1 MGHGWSVQRAAVAA
15 LTAGALAA
23 AGCGH
28 GDPGAGTASVKAA
41 PEAAVNF
48 SGKHITLQTSVA
60 KGEQRV
66 HIKVV
71 STKSRS
77 TVALVPVYVNGRGPY
92 AFALDTGASKS
103 LIDTRLAHELGLKSL
118 GKTPKLHGVA
128 GSARGDR
135 IRVLKW
141 RAGGVTLHPET
152 ITSLPLAGDKG
163 TGEAGLLGSD
173 VLSRYGKIAID
184 YDHDLLLL
192 DPRVK

>member
-1 MGHGWSVQRAAVAA
+1 MGHGRAVQRAAAAA

-28 GDPGAGTASVKAA
+28 EQGTGAASAGGEQA
-41 PEAAVNF
+41 AAVNLG
-48 SGKHITLQTSVA
+48 GKHVTLKTAGVA

-66 HIKVV
+66 RIKVV
-71 STKSRS
+71 TTKSRS

-103 LIDTRLAHELGLKSL
+103 LIDTRLARELGLKSL
-118 GKTPKLHGVA
+118 GRTPKLHGVA
-128 GSARGDR
+128 GSARGQR
-135 IRVLKW
+135 IHVVRW
-141 RAGGVTLHPET
+141 RAGGVGLHPET
-152 ITSLPLAGDKG
+152 ITSLPLAGENG

-192 DPRVK
+192 DPKVK